1 MKPLL
6 KMNKE
11 KTLPYS
17 RQLISSD
24 DIKNVTKVLN
34 SDYLTQGKNVSEFEN
49 KISKIVNSKYAVAA
63 NSATSS
69 LHLACLALGM
79 KKGDWLWT
87 SPNSFIASANCG
99 IYCGAKVDFIDI
111 DLNTYNISFSK
122 LEQKLKKSK
131 KSKTLPKALVLV
143 HFAGNPVD
151 SLKIKNLSKKY
162 KFKIIEDASHAL
174 GAKTKHN
181 KVGDC
186 KFSDITVF
194 SFHPVKMI
202 TTAEGGI
209 ATTNDKYYADQMRM
223 LRTHGINYNKDN
235 KLKNFLE
242 PWYFDQQDLGFNYR
256 MNDVEAALGISQL
269 RQLKRFVNER
279 NKISKIYN
287 KRLKNFPLILPK
299 VEKKSICTFHLYV
312 IRIDK
317 KKTNKTQ
324 RDLYKHFLKS
334 NIKVNVHYIPI
345 YRHSFYKKMG
355 FKNSNFP
362 NTEEYYS
369 SAISLPI
376 FPGITKKDLN
386 RVFNSLED
394 FFYE

>member
-1 MKPLL
+1 MSK
-6 KMNKE
+6 KKI
-11 KTLPYS
+11 LPYS
-17 RQLISSD
+17 RQFISSD
-24 DIKNVTKVLN
+24 DIKNVSKVLN
-34 SDYLTQGKNVSEFEN
+34 SDFLTQGENVGKFEK
-49 KISKIVNSKYAVAA
+49 KISKIVNSKYAVAT

-69 LHLACLALGM
+69 LHLACLAIGL

-99 IYCGAKVDFIDI
+99 IYCGARVDFIDI
-111 DLNTYNISFSK
+111 DLNTYNISFDK
-122 LEQKLKKSK
+122 LEEKLKSSK
-131 KSKTLPKALVLV
+131 KKKTLPKVIVLV

-151 SLKIKNLSKKY
+151 IFKIKNLAKKY

-174 GAKTKHN
+174 GAKTKYN

-186 KFSDITVF
+186 KFSDISVF

-202 TTAEGGI
+202 TTAEGGL
-209 ATTNDKYYADQMRM
+209 ATTNNKFYADQMKM
-223 LRTHGINYNKDN
+223 LRTHGINYNRDN
-235 KLKNFLE
+235 KQKKFLE
-242 PWYFDQQDLGFNYR
+242 PWYFDQQNLGFNYR

-269 RQLKRFVNER
+269 RKLKKFVKER

-317 KKTNKTQ
+317 KKTNRTQ
-324 RDLYKHFLKS
+324 RNLYKHFLNS

-355 FKNSNFP
+355 FKASNFP

-369 SAISLPI
+369 SAISLPVY
-376 FPGITKKDLN
+376 PSMTKKDLN
-386 RVFNSLED
+386 RVFTSLDD